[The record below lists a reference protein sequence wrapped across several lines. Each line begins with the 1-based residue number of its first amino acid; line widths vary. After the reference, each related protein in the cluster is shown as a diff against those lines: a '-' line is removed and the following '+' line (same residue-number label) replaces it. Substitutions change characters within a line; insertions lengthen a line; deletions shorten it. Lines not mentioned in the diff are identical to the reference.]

1 MAFKLKGMSHGEGTG
16 AHTRKPEYR
25 LPDEMSSP
33 VNMGKHPL
41 YMTPTYG
48 SPTDMMDQNASSPN
62 KVAPIAYGLGL
73 AARWALPRV
82 AAWGSRKV
90 MQHAS
95 KKAGQKLT
103 TELVKHGS
111 KFSTIPTGRVL
122 PTISKTLKGA
132 SNLITNPVGTI
143 WKGAPKWLK
152 TGGNIASW
160 WVGADLAA
168 KGFDKALNLSQPE
181 TTYNPDADDPTTKN
195 KKKNR
200 KRNTT
205 KNPNTKT
212 PTTKGTDISKR
223 IKEEYLRKALG
234 LSGTDVDLSKLVG
247 GGGTSKRSKLRGAK
261 KIEHKKDPITGAST
275 TTKTKGK
282 GLYGLEGK
290 KVKSTT
296 TLPGGTTIKKKE
308 KYGRKVTGEGDTG
321 DWWTG
326 RRKKSKT
333 TVKTKGLVVKVK
345 KKRGKT
351 IVKTRK
357 RGGIFSKRT
366 RIS

>member
-1 MAFKLKGMSHGEGTG
+1 MITG
-16 AHTRKPEYR
+16 
-25 LPDEMSSP
+25 SN
-33 VNMGKHPL
+33 V
-41 YMTPTYG
+41 PTYEPP
-48 SPTDMMDQNASSPN
+48 PT
-62 KVAPIAYGLGL
+62 
-73 AARWALPRV
+73 
-82 AAWGSRKV
+82 
-90 MQHAS
+90 
-95 KKAGQKLT
+95 
-103 TELVKHGS
+103 
-111 KFSTIPTGRVL
+111 
-122 PTISKTLKGA
+122 
-132 SNLITNPVGTI
+132 
-143 WKGAPKWLK
+143 
-152 TGGNIASW
+152 
-160 WVGADLAA
+160 
-168 KGFDKALNLSQPE
+168 
-181 TTYNPDADDPTTKN
+181 DDPTTKN
-195 KKKNR
+195 KKKN
-200 KRNTT
+200 KTT
-205 KNPNTKT
+205 NRRRTTTTKT
-212 PTTKGTDISKR
+212 PTTKSTISGPSASQILKQ
-223 IKEEYLRKALG
+223 EYLKKVLG
-234 LSGTDVDLSKLVG
+234 IDGTGSTG
-247 GGGTSKRSKLRGAK
+247 SNTSKRGSFAGAK
-261 KIEHKKDPITGAST
+261 KITHKKDPITGATT